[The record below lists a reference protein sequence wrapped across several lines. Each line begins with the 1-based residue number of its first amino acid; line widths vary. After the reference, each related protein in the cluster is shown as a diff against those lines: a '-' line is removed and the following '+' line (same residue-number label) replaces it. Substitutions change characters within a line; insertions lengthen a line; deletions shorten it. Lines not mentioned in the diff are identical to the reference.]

1 MRILNVFLLLVFQT
15 AVVLSSQTAQID
27 SLNAVKLLQASRYLS
42 EARYAEALPIL
53 EFLKKSEVR
62 EAASSAALL
71 LTRYNL
77 LTGKTSEANK
87 ILSEVDTTG
96 LDINLRKEFVFL
108 RSEISYNLT
117 EFNQSFEYLL
127 QTFPFLSGREDTVS
141 FFTNL
146 ENLAIY
152 FIDEQYL
159 KRKIDLLKGSQEV
172 QFLTL
177 ALAEKLIQTGKA
189 EQAHKLLL
197 EILQISPGSLVHE
210 KTSELLLTF
219 KEIFGG
225 DADQRIGVVAVVL
238 PLTIGE
244 TGETNTAGTQVLSG
258 IQFAVDEFNRE
269 NTSNVGIVIYDTRGE
284 NSELIRI
291 ASEIKQI
298 EGLKAVVGSL
308 FSSETNTLCYLLHD
322 LDVPVI
328 SPTATDDSLT
338 ISHQRFF
345 QANPSFSIRG
355 ESMAQYLIYT
365 EGKRRIAVIYQDQ
378 TYASL
383 VAFSFR
389 KEFERLGGKVTLFEP
404 VSSSGSEIQS
414 ITANLAVQ
422 ILAGTEGLFFPFAD
436 KKFISVMN
444 NSFSRANLK
453 TNLYGNQDWFSIK
466 ELALNQSLVENLVIS
481 SDYFV
486 EYASP
491 AYLEFAKQFYEL
503 TGEEPLRNHFYG
515 YDLLA
520 GLLPLIEK
528 NKDANL
534 TDVLKKETNFDGFH
548 NSLNFGDGRTN
559 RYMIF
564 FKYKNDGFEL
574 IDRFRVSR

>member
-1 MRILNVFLLLVFQT
+1 MRIQTVFLFLMFFT
-15 AVVLSSQTAQID
+15 AVVSGQTARPD
-27 SLNAVKLLQASRYLS
+27 SLSAAKLLQASEYLRQ
-42 EARYAEALPIL
+42 ARYAEALPVL
-53 EFLKKSEVR
+53 EFLKKSES
-62 EAASSAALL
+62 AAVSSSASVLIA
-71 LTRYNL
+71 RYHL
-77 LTGKTSEANK
+77 LTGKTSESNK
-87 ILSEVDTTG
+87 VITAVDTSG
-96 LDINLRKEFVFL
+96 MDKYVKKEYLFL

-117 EFNQSFEYLL
+117 EFNQSFDYLL
-127 QTFPFLSGREDTVS
+127 NTFTFLIDRDDTLK
-141 FFTNL
+141 FFSNL
-146 ENLAIY
+146 ENLSIY
-152 FIDEQYL
+152 FIDEQYIR
-159 KRKIDLLKGSQEV
+159 RKIDLLSGKPEV
-172 QFLTL
+172 SFLTL

-197 EILQISPGSLVHE
+197 EILQFSPGSFVHE
-210 KTSELLLTF
+210 KTTEQLIAF

-225 DADQRIGVVAVVL
+225 EAEKRVGVIAVVL
-238 PLTIGE
+238 PLTNGE
-244 TGETNTAGTQVLSG
+244 SGETNISGTQVLGG
-258 IQFAVDEFNRE
+258 IQFAVDEYNR
-269 NTSNVGIVIYDTRGE
+269 NNSSNVGIVIYDTRGE
-284 NSELIRI
+284 NSDLIRI

-298 EGLKAVVGSL
+298 EGLKAVIGSL

-322 LDVPVI
+322 LEVPVI

-338 ISHQRFF
+338 ISHPRFF

-365 EGKRRIAVIYQDQ
+365 EGKRRIAVVYQDQ
-378 TYASL
+378 SYASL

-389 KEFERLGGKVTLFEP
+389 KEFEKLGGKVTLFEP

-422 ILAGTEGLFFPFAD
+422 ISAGTEGLFFPFAD

-444 NSFSRANLK
+444 NSFTRANLK

-466 ELALNQSLVENLVIS
+466 ELALNQLLTENLVIS
-481 SDYFV
+481 SDYFID
-486 EYASP
+486 YSSP
-491 AYLEFAKQFYEL
+491 AYLDFAKHFYEL

-520 GLLPLIEK
+520 GMLPLVEK
-528 NKDANL
+528 NKDGNL
-534 TDVLKKETNFDGFH
+534 TEALKKETNFDGFH
-548 NSLNFGDGRTN
+548 NSLSFGDGRTN

-564 FKYKNDGFEL
+564 FKYQNSSFEL

>member
-1 MRILNVFLLLVFQT
+1 MRIQTVFLFLMFFT
-15 AVVLSSQTAQID
+15 AVVSGQTARPD
-27 SLNAVKLLQASRYLS
+27 SLSAAKLLQASEYLRQS
-42 EARYAEALPIL
+42 RYAEALPVL
-53 EFLKKSEVR
+53 EFLKKSES
-62 EAASSAALL
+62 AAVSSSASVLIA
-71 LTRYNL
+71 RYHL

-87 ILSEVDTTG
+87 IITAVDTSG
-96 LDINLRKEFVFL
+96 MDKYVKKEYLFL
-108 RSEISYNLT
+108 RSEISYNFT
-117 EFNQSFEYLL
+117 EFNQSFDYLL
-127 QTFPFLSGREDTVS
+127 NTFPFLNGRDDTVK
-141 FFTNL
+141 FFANL
-146 ENLAIY
+146 ENLSIY
-152 FIDEQYL
+152 FIDEQYMR
-159 KRKIDLLKGSQEV
+159 RKIDLLSGKPEV
-172 QFLTL
+172 SFLTL

-197 EILQISPGSLVHE
+197 EILQFSPGSFVHE
-210 KTSELLLTF
+210 KTTEQLIAF

-225 DADQRIGVVAVVL
+225 EAEKRVGVIAVVL
-238 PLTIGE
+238 PLTNGAS
-244 TGETNTAGTQVLSG
+244 GETNISGAQVLGG
-258 IQFAVDEFNRE
+258 IQFAVDEYNR
-269 NTSNVGIVIYDTRGE
+269 NNSSNVGIVIYDTRGE
-284 NSELIRI
+284 NSDLIRI

-298 EGLKAVVGSL
+298 EGLKAVIGSL

-322 LDVPVI
+322 LEVPVI

-338 ISHQRFF
+338 ISHPRFF

-365 EGKRRIAVIYQDQ
+365 EGKRRIAVVYQDQ
-378 TYASL
+378 SYASL

-389 KEFERLGGKVTLFEP
+389 KEFEKLGGKVTLFEP

-422 ILAGTEGLFFPFAD
+422 ISAGTEGLFFPFAD

-444 NSFSRANLK
+444 NAFTRANLK

-466 ELALNQSLVENLVIS
+466 ELALNQSLTENLVIS
-481 SDYFV
+481 SDYFID
-486 EYASP
+486 YSSP
-491 AYLEFAKQFYEL
+491 AYLDFAKHFYEL

-520 GLLPLIEK
+520 GLLPLVEK
-528 NKDANL
+528 NKDGNL
-534 TDVLKKETNFDGFH
+534 TEALKKETNFDGFH
-548 NSLNFGDGRTN
+548 NSLSFGDGRTN

-564 FKYKNDGFEL
+564 FKYQNSSFEL

>member
-1 MRILNVFLLLVFQT
+1 MRILIIFLLLIFHSSAMHSRQT
-15 AVVLSSQTAQID
+15 KTD
-27 SLNAVKLLQASRYLS
+27 SLSAARLLQVSGYLK

-53 EFLKKSEVR
+53 EFLQKSEYPGV
-62 EAASSAALL
+62 AASASLL
-71 LTRYNL
+71 LSRCYL
-77 LTGKTSEANK
+77 LSGKIDDAKKVIAMVDSAGFDVKLKQEYCF
-87 ILSEVDTTG
+87 LS
-96 LDINLRKEFVFL
+96 
-108 RSEISYNLT
+108 SEISYNLT
-117 EFNQSFEYLL
+117 EFNQSFDYLL
-127 QTFPFLSGREDTVS
+127 SAFSFLSGREDTLK

-146 ENLAIY
+146 ENLSIY
-152 FIDEQYL
+152 FIDEEYIRG
-159 KRKIDLLKGSQEV
+159 KMLLHATGPVE
-172 QFLTL
+172 QFLRL
-177 ALAEKLIQTGKA
+177 ALAEKLINTGKS
-189 EQAHKLLL
+189 EQAHKMLLD
-197 EILQISPGSLVHE
+197 ILQISPGSFVYE
-210 KTSELLLTF
+210 KTSEMLVTF
-219 KEIFGG
+219 EEIFGG
-225 DADQRIGVVAVVL
+225 DAEKRIGVIAVVL
-238 PLTIGE
+238 PLTTPE
-244 TGETNTAGTQVLSG
+244 TGESNTSGLQVLSG

-269 NTSNVGIVIYDTRGE
+269 SAVNVGLVIYDTKGE

-338 ISHQRFF
+338 ISHPRFF

-365 EGKRRIAVIYQDQ
+365 EGKRRIAVVYQDQ
-378 TYASL
+378 TYAML
-383 VAFSFR
+383 AAFSFR

-414 ITANLAVQ
+414 ITANLSIQVS
-422 ILAGTEGLFFPFAD
+422 AGTEGLFFPLAD

-444 NSFSRANLK
+444 NAFSRANLK
-453 TNLYGNQDWFSIK
+453 TNMYGNQDWFSIK

-481 SDYFV
+481 SDYFI

-491 AYLEFAKQFYEL
+491 AYLEFSKQFYEL
-503 TGEEPLRNHFYG
+503 TGEEPLRAHFYG

-528 NKDANL
+528 NREANL
-534 TDVLKKETNFDGFH
+534 TDVLIKETNFDGFH
-548 NSLNFGDGRTN
+548 NSVSFGEGRTN

-564 FKYKNDGFEL
+564 FKYKNGGFEL